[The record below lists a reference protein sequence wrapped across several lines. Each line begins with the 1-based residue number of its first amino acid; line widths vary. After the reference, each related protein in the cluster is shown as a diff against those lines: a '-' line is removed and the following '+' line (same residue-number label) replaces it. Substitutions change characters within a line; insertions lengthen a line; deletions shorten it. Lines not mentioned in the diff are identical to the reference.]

1 LLLLVVLL
9 LVLVLL
15 LVVLVEW
22 CSGGV
27 VEWCSGG
34 VVEWWSGGV
43 WWSGGRLARGP
54 SGHVPRADSAIYKR
68 STLPKSLHVACLE
81 F

>member
-1 LLLLVVLL
+1 LLLL
-9 LVLVLL
+9 LVLVL
-15 LVVLVEW
+15 VV
-22 CSGGV
+22 V
-27 VEWCSGG
+27 VEWWSGG
-34 VVEWWSGGV
+34 VVEWWSV
-43 WWSGGRLARGP
+43 EWWSGGRLARSP